1 MNELF
6 KCTRCGIVKP
16 RHDYYHSDGYRR
28 RQCIECKKED
38 SRSRRNVKKEGAEWQ
53 AKQSPWISVEDRL
66 PEDGL
71 IDPIAWN
78 VTNSVVALTSNG
90 NAIVTKRRWNCTLK
104 TWEWKGSHTF
114 VNSIVKWMPIPE

>member
-1 MNELF
+1 MKETVEQAAKQYSGGLRELDKKNVYDNIDVDSCRMVAF
-6 KCTRCGIVKP
+6 KA
-16 RHDYYHSDGYRR
+16 
-28 RQCIECKKED
+28 
-38 SRSRRNVKKEGAEWQ
+38 GARWQ
-53 AKQSPWISVEDRL
+53 ANQSPWISVEERL

-78 VTNSVVALTSNG
+78 VTKSVVALTLSG

>member
-1 MNELF
+1 MSELEEAA
-6 KCTRCGIVKP
+6 REYI
-16 RHDYYHSDGYRR
+16 
-28 RQCIECKKED
+28 RQELK
-38 SRSRRNVKKEGAEWQ
+38 RRNYINFHGSTHVENSFLAGAEWQ

-90 NAIVTKRRWNCTLK
+90 SAIVTKRRWNCNLK

-114 VNSIVKWMPIPE
+114 VNSIVKWMPIPESP

>member
-1 MNELF
+1 MKETIEQAAMQELN
-6 KCTRCGIVKP
+6 
-16 RHDYYHSDGYRR
+16 HSYATVIDGELVY
-28 RQCIECKKED
+28 Q
-38 SRSRRNVKKEGAEWQ
+38 RNAMLNMFRKGSEWQ
-53 AKQSPWISVEDRL
+53 AKQSPWISVEERL

-78 VTNSVVALTSNG
+78 VTKSVVVVTSNG